1 MNGRLAL
8 VGGDEFRA
16 GCEDMDAAI
25 VAAAG
30 KASPTALIVPT
41 AAAFENP
48 ARAADNGVRH
58 FAALGAD
65 AAPLM
70 ALDRRDADDP
80 AIAAEMDAAD
90 IAYFTGGNP
99 AHLIG
104 ALRGSALLDA
114 LRRGLSRG
122 MVLAG
127 SSAGAMV
134 LGGFMRFRG
143 AWTPALGLAVG
154 VAVLPH
160 HERAG
165 MDADDVF
172 DELRQSAPDSLA
184 AAVGLDGRTGIIS
197 EPGGGNWRVL
207 GVGGATVYRR
217 LTWERAESG
226 GLFAVG

>member
-1 MNGRLAL
+1 MNGRIAL

-30 KASPTALIVPT
+30 KAAPTALIVPT

-48 ARAADNGVRH
+48 ARAADNGTRH

-80 AIAAEMDAAD
+80 AIAAETDAAD
-90 IAYFTGGNP
+90 IVYFTGGDP
-99 AHLIG
+99 AHLLD
-104 ALRGSALLDA
+104 ALRGSALLAA

-122 MVLAG
+122 MLLAG

-134 LGGFMRFRG
+134 LGSHMRFRG
-143 AWTPALGLAVG
+143 AWTPALGLAG
-154 VAVLPH
+154 DVAVLPH
-160 HERAG
+160 HERA
-165 MDADDVF
+165 DADAVF
-172 DELRQSAPDSLA
+172 GELWTSAPDGIA
-184 AAVGLDGRTGIIS
+184 AALGIDGRTGVIS
-197 EPGGGNWRVL
+197 ESDGWRAL
-207 GVGGATVYRR
+207 GAGSATVYRR
-217 LTWERAESG
+217 PRWDRVESG
-226 GLFAVG
+226 ESFALG